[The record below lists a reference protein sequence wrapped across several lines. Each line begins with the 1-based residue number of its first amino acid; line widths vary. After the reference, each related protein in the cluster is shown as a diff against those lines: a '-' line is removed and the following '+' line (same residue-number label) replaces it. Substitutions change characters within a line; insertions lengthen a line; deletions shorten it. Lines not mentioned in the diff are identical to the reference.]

1 MTDQGPVI
9 LERSGAV
16 ARITFNRPDVLN
28 AFNRDCAV
36 ALLEAVRTIAD
47 DEALRVVVMKGN
59 GRAFMAGGDVR
70 TFDVPREE
78 APALFTSML
87 EPFHEAMEI
96 MNALRQP
103 VVASVHGAVAGGGF
117 SLAMAADIVI
127 AADDCRFTMGYTKLG
142 LSADGSI
149 SWSLPRLVGLR
160 RALEMALLSEIYDA
174 QDALRLGLINR
185 VVPAADL
192 AAETED
198 LAQRLAS
205 APTIAIGHMKRLMRQ
220 SVNHSLKAQMDAE
233 RDALVACSVSSDFAE
248 GVAGYVQKRPAIFV
262 GK

>member
-1 MTDQGPVI
+1 MTDQEAVI

-28 AFNRDCAV
+28 AFNRECAV
-36 ALLEAVRTIAD
+36 ALLDAVRAIAID
-47 DEALRVVVMKGN
+47 DAVRVVVMKGN

-70 TFDVPREE
+70 TFNVPREE
-78 APALFTSML
+78 APALFASML

-96 MNALRQP
+96 MTALRQP
-103 VVASVHGAVAGGGF
+103 VVAAVHGAVAGGGF
-117 SLAMAADIVI
+117 SLAMAADIVF

-174 QDALRLGLINR
+174 GDALRLGLINR
-185 VVPAADL
+185 VVPVDDL
-192 AAETED
+192 ARETEA
-198 LAQRLAS
+198 LVERLAN
-205 APTIAIGHMKRLMRQ
+205 APTIALGHMKRLMRQ
-220 SVNHSLKAQMDAE
+220 SVDHSLKEQMDAE
-233 RDALVACSVSSDFAE
+233 RDALVACSLSDDFAE
-248 GVAGYVQKRPAIFV
+248 GVAGYVQKRRPLFV